1 LFRSISDQLYYDYGN
16 NHDEVRD
23 DVCNYLEGH
32 KDSFSFFLVLDD
44 EEEDAPDF
52 ESYVSNMRR
61 DGDWG
66 GHLELVAA
74 SRMYR

>member
-1 LFRSISDQLYYDYGN
+1 
-16 NHDEVRD
+16 
-23 DVCNYLEGH
+23 
-32 KDSFSFFLVLDD
+32 LVLDD